1 MSNALFRACCA
12 AHLSVGDHLG
22 QAILLSISRFSFN
35 SLAVMSTLDNLP
47 FIFSQLLYH
56 IILYLIKKGNLSVPL
71 ELISWPILHKVCN
84 LYTSVVL
91 VDVRCKRLSIRCAV
105 SLNNEWVSNHS
116 VTCLK
121 SNLGLEGVWTYW
133 SDHL

>member
-22 QAILLSISRFSFN
+22 QAILLSISFLSFN

-56 IILYLIKKGNLSVPL
+56 IILYLIKKGNLSDPL
-71 ELISWPILHKVCN
+71 LLISKPNDLHKVLN

-91 VDVRCKRLSIRCAV
+91 VDVRCKSFSIRCAV
-105 SLNNEWVSNHS
+105 ALNNEWVSNHS

-121 SNLGLEGVWTYW
+121 SNFGLEGVWTY
-133 SDHL
+133 